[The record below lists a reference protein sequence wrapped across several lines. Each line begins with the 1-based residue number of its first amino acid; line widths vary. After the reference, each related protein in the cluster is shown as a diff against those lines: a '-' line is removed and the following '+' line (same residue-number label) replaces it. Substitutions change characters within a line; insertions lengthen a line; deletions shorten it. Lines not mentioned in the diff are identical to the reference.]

1 MTTLICIAIVGCA
14 GASVTVRGVSDADF
28 PNGMEAPQLTE
39 GADVTEE
46 FCDWANGHLVS
57 FPSNVANS
65 VFVEQ
70 AHNVGRDRTAAADL
84 VSVFLFDESARE
96 NLALTFT
103 PDDVRSRPDL
113 SPLSPVISHEGIW
126 LFHRRASSECNS
138 RELTLT
144 SLAGSTLCVEA
155 APIADPPEDF
165 TRADYRQLTFVL
177 VQGAREQPVEME
189 VVTLLAA
196 GAVVGRTIPLGR
208 LPDRSMLETAK
219 WCARRTCLPFRLRVL
234 TEKGSTWIAD
244 YL

>member
-113 SPLSPVISHEGIW
+113 SPLSPVISHEGI
-126 LFHRRASSECNS
+126 
-138 RELTLT
+138 
-144 SLAGSTLCVEA
+144 
-155 APIADPPEDF
+155 
-165 TRADYRQLTFVL
+165 
-177 VQGAREQPVEME
+177 
-189 VVTLLAA
+189 
-196 GAVVGRTIPLGR
+196 
-208 LPDRSMLETAK
+208 
-219 WCARRTCLPFRLRVL
+219 
-234 TEKGSTWIAD
+234 
-244 YL
+244 